1 MGIGQFDVLTTKE
14 AANRGLGVADINSIA
29 VIGEKLQDII
39 KAPFIL
45 PTTSITKHIPKPILN
60 LAKKLIK
67 YYPCVERDNCIRC
80 AACIAACPNKAI
92 RMQENNIVFDYK
104 KCIAC
109 FCCQEACPASA
120 IKVKK
125 SLFAKL
131 IGL

>member
-1 MGIGQFDVLTTKE
+1 
-14 AANRGLGVADINSIA
+14 
-29 VIGEKLQDII
+29 
-39 KAPFIL
+39 
-45 PTTSITKHIPKPILN
+45 
-60 LAKKLIK
+60 
-67 YYPCVERDNCIRC
+67 
-80 AACIAACPNKAI
+80 
-92 RMQENNIVFDYK
+92 MQENNIVFDYK

>member
-1 MGIGQFDVLTTKE
+1 P
-14 AANRGLGVADINSIA
+14 
-29 VIGEKLQDII
+29 KLIV
-39 KAPFIL
+39 
-45 PTTSITKHIPKPILN
+45 T

-80 AACIAACPNKAI
+80 AACIKACPNKI
-92 RMQENNIVFDYK
+92 ISMTKKGIIFDYK

-109 FCCQEACPASA
+109 FCCQEVCPNAA

-125 SLFAKL
+125 SFLAKM